1 MMQLKYTIRRGS
13 KGAPYKLVTES
24 GEVLTSGSHAHCKE
38 EQHWCVEHDRLDARW
53 IQGPPITIALVHAP
67 A

>member
-1 MMQLKYTIRRGS
+1 MMQSKYTIRRGPQ
-13 KGAPYKLVTES
+13 GAPYELVTES
-24 GEVLTSGSHAHCKE
+24 GEILTSGSYAHCKE
-38 EQHWCVEHDRLDARW
+38 EQYSCAEHDRLDARW